1 VRSSAVYD
9 GSLML
14 PSVRVAV
21 QTLRDNPVRT
31 LLSTL
36 GIVMGAAALVG
47 VLSLGDG
54 AEAFA
59 RQQIERRGLQVILV
73 APRTTDSM
81 DGLTVPRTS
90 YPTFREQHLQTL
102 STAVVR
108 GSTVVMTVEGTGTFV
123 ARSGAARRAALV
135 TGLIGSMS
143 AAGLT
148 VVHGRAL
155 SHEEMTSGAN
165 AVVVSDRLAREIA
178 GRADPSTVVGTTLML
193 QGHPWTI
200 VGVLEPFPA
209 ERTFGAVVPF
219 GVAEEAMLPSPSPRA
234 PRILVNAPR
243 IEDVVAVRSQIEAW
257 ADATDRTWRAESQI
271 NISTTGL
278 DRLQQLNQGIR
289 VFKILMGAFTA
300 ISLVVG
306 GIGIMN
312 VLLASVVERT
322 REIGVRRATGARRR
336 DIVVQFLAE
345 SVVISLAG
353 AMVGAVLGTGAA
365 FATTAIM
372 RSQTAAPVYAAAT
385 WQTLFISM
393 TAAILVGLVFGTYPA
408 FKAARLSPV
417 DAMRYE

>member
-1 VRSSAVYD
+1 
-9 GSLML
+9 ML

-21 QTLRDNPVRT
+21 QTLRANPVRT

-36 GIVMGAAALVG
+36 GIVMGAASLVG

-59 RQQIERRGLQVILV
+59 RQQIERRGLQVIVV
-73 APRTTDSM
+73 APRTTDTV

-90 YPTFREQHLQTL
+90 YPTFRAEDAQAL
-102 STAVVR
+102 TAAVMR
-108 GSTVVMTVEGTGTFV
+108 GSAVVMTVEGAGTFV
-123 ARSGAARRAALV
+123 TRSGGPNRAAMV
-135 TGLIGSMS
+135 TAMIGSPS
-143 AAGLT
+143 PAGFDL
-148 VVHGRAL
+148 VYGRFL
-155 SHEEMTSGAN
+155 SDREMTQGAKS
-165 AVVVSDRLAREIA
+165 VVVSNRLARELAA
-178 GRADPSTVVGTTLML
+178 GADVSTVVGTTLTL
-193 QGHPWTI
+193 QKSAWTI
-200 VGVLEPFPA
+200 VGVLDAFPG

-219 GVAEEAMLPSPSPRA
+219 AAAADAMMPSSTART

-243 IEDVVAVRSQIEAW
+243 IEDVTAVRSQVETW
-257 ADATDRTWRAESQI
+257 ADATDRRWRADSQVSI
-271 NISTTGL
+271 NATGL

-345 SVVISLAG
+345 SVAISMAG
-353 AMVGAVLGTGAA
+353 AMFGALLGMAAA

-372 RSQTAAPVYAAAT
+372 RAQTSAPIYAAAT
-385 WQTLFISM
+385 WQTFVVSM
-393 TAAILVGLVFGTYPA
+393 AAAIIVGLVFGTYPA
-408 FKAARLSPV
+408 FKAARLSPI

>member
-1 VRSSAVYD
+1 
-9 GSLML
+9 ML

-21 QTLRDNPVRT
+21 QTLRANPVRT

-36 GIVMGAAALVG
+36 GIVMGAASLVG

-59 RQQIERRGLQVILV
+59 RQQIERRGVQVIV
-73 APRTTDSM
+73 IAPRTTDTV

-90 YPTFREQHLQTL
+90 YPTFRVEDAQALAA
-102 STAVVR
+102 AVMR
-108 GSTVVMTVEGTGTFV
+108 GSTVVMTMEGTGMFV
-123 ARSGAARRAALV
+123 THSGGPNRAAMV
-135 TGLIGSMS
+135 TAVVGSAS
-143 AAGLT
+143 AAGFD
-148 VVHGRAL
+148 VGHGRFL
-155 SHEEMTSGAN
+155 SDEEMSGGARV
-165 AVVVSDRLAREIA
+165 VVVSDRLARELA
-178 GRADPSTVVGTTLML
+178 PGANVDSVVGTTLRL
-193 QGHPWTI
+193 QETSWSI
-200 VGVLEPFPA
+200 VGVLEAFPA

-219 GVAEEAMLPSPSPRA
+219 AAASQAMVPAPTPRA

-243 IEDVVAVRSQIEAW
+243 VEDVTAVRSQVESW
-257 ADATDRTWRAESQI
+257 ADAIDRRWRADSQVS
-271 NISTTGL
+271 ISATGL
-278 DRLQQLNQGIR
+278 ERLQQLNQGIR

-353 AMVGAVLGTGAA
+353 AMLGAVLGMGTA

-372 RSQTAAPVYAAAT
+372 RAQTSAPVYAAAT
-385 WQTLFISM
+385 WQTFVISM
-393 TAAILVGLVFGTYPA
+393 AAAIIVGLVFGTYPA
-408 FKAARLSPV
+408 FKAARLSPI

>member
-1 VRSSAVYD
+1 
-9 GSLML
+9 ML

-21 QTLRDNPVRT
+21 QTLRANPVRT

-36 GIVMGAAALVG
+36 GIVMGAASLVG

-59 RQQIERRGLQVILV
+59 RQQIERRGVQVIIV

-81 DGLTVPRTS
+81 DGLTVPRSS
-90 YPTFREQHLQTL
+90 YPTFREDDLRTL
-102 STAVVR
+102 SAAVMR
-108 GSTVVMTVEGTGTFV
+108 GSGVVMTVEGAATFV
-123 ARSGAARRAALV
+123 TPSRGASRAALV
-135 TGLIGSMS
+135 TGLIGAPS
-143 AAGLT
+143 AAGLS
-148 VVHGRAL
+148 VAHGRVL
-155 SHEEMTSGAN
+155 STEEMASGAN
-165 AVVVSDRLAREIA
+165 VVVVSSRLASEIA
-178 GRADPSTVVGTTLML
+178 GRADPSTAVGQTMMM
-193 QGHPWTI
+193 QGRAWTI

-219 GVAEEAMLPSPSPRA
+219 AAAAEAMLPSPTPRV
-234 PRILVNAPR
+234 PRMLVNAPR
-243 IEDVVAVRSQIEAW
+243 IEDVPAVRSQIEAW
-257 ADATDRTWRAESQI
+257 ADATDRRWRAESQVS
-271 NISTTGL
+271 ISATGL

-336 DIVVQFLAE
+336 DIIVQFLAE

-353 AMVGAVLGTGAA
+353 AMMGAVLGVGAA

-372 RSQTAAPVYAAAT
+372 RAQTAATVYAAAT
-385 WQTLFISM
+385 WQTLVISM
-393 TAAILVGLVFGTYPA
+393 AAATIVGLVFGTYPA
-408 FKAARLSPV
+408 LKAARLSPV

>member
-1 VRSSAVYD
+1 
-9 GSLML
+9 ML

-21 QTLRDNPVRT
+21 QTLRANPART

-36 GIVMGAAALVG
+36 GIVMGAASLVG

-59 RQQIERRGLQVILV
+59 RQQIERRGLQVIVV
-73 APRTTDSM
+73 APRTTDTV
-81 DGLTVPRTS
+81 DGLSVPRTS
-90 YPTFREQHLQTL
+90 YPTFRAEDAQALT
-102 STAVVR
+102 TAVMR
-108 GSTVVMTVEGTGTFV
+108 GSTVVMTMEGTGMFV
-123 ARSGAARRAALV
+123 TRAGGPHRAAMV
-135 TGLIGSMS
+135 TAVIGSAS
-143 AAGLT
+143 AAGFE
-148 VVHGRAL
+148 VVHGRFL
-155 SHEEMTSGAN
+155 SDEEVARGARS
-165 AVVVSDRLAREIA
+165 VVVSNRLARELTGGGNLATIL
-178 GRADPSTVVGTTLML
+178 GTTLIL
-193 QGHPWTI
+193 QETSWTI

-219 GVAEEAMLPSPSPRA
+219 AAASQAMVPAPTPRA

-243 IEDVVAVRSQIEAW
+243 VEDVTAVRSQVESW
-257 ADATDRTWRAESQI
+257 ADATDRRWRADSQVS
-271 NISTTGL
+271 ISATGL

-336 DIVVQFLAE
+336 DIVAQFLAE

-353 AMVGAVLGTGAA
+353 AMLGALLGTAAA
-365 FATTAIM
+365 FTTTAIM
-372 RSQTAAPVYAAAT
+372 RAQTSAPVYAAAT
-385 WQTLFISM
+385 WQTFVISM
-393 TAAILVGLVFGTYPA
+393 TAAIVVGLVFGTYPA
-408 FKAARLSPV
+408 FKAARLSPIE
-417 DAMRYE
+417 AMRYE

>member
-1 VRSSAVYD
+1 
-9 GSLML
+9 ML

-21 QTLRDNPVRT
+21 QTLRANPVRT

-36 GIVMGAAALVG
+36 GIVMGAASLVG

-59 RQQIERRGLQVILV
+59 RQQIERRGVQVIV
-73 APRTTDSM
+73 IAPRTTDTV
-81 DGLTVPRTS
+81 DGLSVPRTS
-90 YPTFREQHLQTL
+90 YPTFRAEEARAL
-102 STAVVR
+102 TAAVMR
-108 GSTVVMTVEGTGTFV
+108 GTTVVMTTEGTGMFV
-123 ARSGAARRAALV
+123 ARSGGPHRAAVV
-135 TGLIGSMS
+135 TAVIGSAS
-143 AAGLT
+143 AAGFA
-148 VVHGRAL
+148 VVHGRFL
-155 SHEEMTSGAN
+155 SDEEIAGGARS
-165 AVVVSDRLAREIA
+165 VVVSNRLARELA
-178 GRADPSTVVGTTLML
+178 GGANVATVLGTTLML
-193 QGHPWTI
+193 QETSWTI
-200 VGVLEPFPA
+200 VGVLESFPA

-219 GVAEEAMLPSPSPRA
+219 AAASQAMMPAPTPRA

-243 IEDVVAVRSQIEAW
+243 VEDVTTVRSQVERW
-257 ADATDRTWRAESQI
+257 ADATDRHWRADSQVS
-271 NISTTGL
+271 ISATGL

-353 AMVGAVLGTGAA
+353 AMLGALLGMAAA

-372 RSQTAAPVYAAAT
+372 RAQTSAQVYAAAT
-385 WQTLFISM
+385 WQTFVISM
-393 TAAILVGLVFGTYPA
+393 ASAIIVGLVFGAYPA
-408 FKAARLSPV
+408 FKAARLSPI

>member
-1 VRSSAVYD
+1 
-9 GSLML
+9 ML

-21 QTLRDNPVRT
+21 QTLRANPVRT

-36 GIVMGAAALVG
+36 GIVMGAASLVG

-59 RQQIERRGLQVILV
+59 RQQIERRGIQVIVV
-73 APRTTDSM
+73 APRTTDTV

-90 YPTFREQHLQTL
+90 YPIFRAEDARAL
-102 STAVVR
+102 TAVVMR
-108 GSTVVMTVEGTGTFV
+108 GSAVVMTMEGAGAFV
-123 ARSGAARRAALV
+123 TRSGGPNRAAMV
-135 TGLIGSMS
+135 TAVIGSAS
-143 AAGLT
+143 ASGFD
-148 VVHGRAL
+148 VVHGRFL
-155 SHEEMTSGAN
+155 SDEEMTRGARS
-165 AVVVSDRLAREIA
+165 VVVSNRLARELAA
-178 GRADPSTVVGTTLML
+178 GADVSTVVGTTLTL
-193 QGHPWTI
+193 QEREWTI
-200 VGVLEPFPA
+200 VGVLDAFPA

-219 GVAEEAMLPSPSPRA
+219 AAATQAMVPSPTLRV

-243 IEDVVAVRSQIEAW
+243 IEDVVAVRSQIETW
-257 ADATDRTWRAESQI
+257 ADATDRRWRGESQVS
-271 NISTTGL
+271 ISATGL

-353 AMVGAVLGTGAA
+353 AVLGAVLGMGAA

-372 RSQTAAPVYAAAT
+372 RAQTSAPVYAAAT
-385 WQTLFISM
+385 WQTLVISM
-393 TAAILVGLVFGTYPA
+393 AAATIVGLVFGTYPA
-408 FKAARLSPV
+408 VKAARLSPV

>member
-1 VRSSAVYD
+1 
-9 GSLML
+9 ML
-14 PSVRVAV
+14 PSLRVAV

-36 GIVMGAAALVG
+36 GIVMGAASLVG

-59 RQQIERRGLQVILV
+59 RQQLERRGLQVIVV

-81 DGLTVPRTS
+81 DGLTVPRSS
-90 YPTFREQHLQTL
+90 YPTFREQDLRAL
-102 STAVVR
+102 SAVVMR
-108 GSTVVMTVEGTGTFV
+108 GSAVVLTMEGAGTFV
-123 ARSGAARRAALV
+123 TRSGGQSRAALV
-135 TGLIGSMS
+135 TGLSGSPS
-143 AAGLT
+143 AAGLN

-155 SHEEMTSGAN
+155 SNEEMANGAN
-165 AVVVSDRLAREIA
+165 ALVVSDRLAREIA
-178 GRADPSTVVGTTLML
+178 GRAEPSTVVGATLML
-193 QGHPWTI
+193 QGHAWRI
-200 VGVLEPFPA
+200 VGVLEAFPA
-209 ERTFGAVVPF
+209 ERTFGVVVPF
-219 GVAEEAMLPSPSPRA
+219 AAAADAMMPSPTPRV

-257 ADATDRTWRAESQI
+257 ADATDPKWRAESQVSI
-271 NISTTGL
+271 ATTGL

-300 ISLVVG
+300 ISLMVG

-336 DIVVQFLAE
+336 DITVQFLAE

-353 AMVGAVLGTGAA
+353 ALLGAVLGMGAA
-365 FATTAIM
+365 FVTTAIM
-372 RSQTAAPVYAAAT
+372 RSQTSAAVYAAAT
-385 WQTLFISM
+385 WQTLFVSM
-393 TAAILVGLVFGTYPA
+393 AAAVIVGVVFGTYPA
-408 FKAARLSPV
+408 FTAARLSPV

>member
-1 VRSSAVYD
+1 
-9 GSLML
+9 ML

-21 QTLRDNPVRT
+21 QTLRANPIRT

-36 GIVMGAAALVG
+36 GIVMGAASLVG

-59 RQQIERRGLQVILV
+59 RQQIERRGLQVIVV
-73 APRTTDSM
+73 APRTTDM
-81 DGLTVPRTS
+81 VDGLTVPRSS
-90 YPTFREQHLQTL
+90 YPTLRTEHAQAL
-102 STAVVR
+102 TAAVMR
-108 GSTVVMTVEGTGTFV
+108 GSSVVMTVEGTGTFV
-123 ARSGAARRAALV
+123 TRGGGANRAALV
-135 TGLIGSMS
+135 TGVIGSAP
-143 AAGLT
+143 AAGFD
-148 VVHGRAL
+148 VVHGRFL
-155 SHEEMTSGAN
+155 SDEEMARDARS
-165 AVVVSDRLAREIA
+165 VVVSNRLARELA
-178 GRADPSTVVGTTLML
+178 GGADASTVVGALLTL
-193 QGHPWTI
+193 QANPWTI
-200 VGVLEPFPA
+200 VGVLEAFPG

-219 GVAEEAMLPSPSPRA
+219 AAASQAMVPSSTPRA
-234 PRILVNAPR
+234 PRIMVSAPR
-243 IEDVVAVRSQIEAW
+243 IEDVIAVRSQVEAW
-257 ADATDRTWRAESQI
+257 ADATDVRWRADAQVS
-271 NISTTGL
+271 ISATGL

-322 REIGVRRATGARRR
+322 REIGVRRASGARRR

-353 AMVGAVLGTGAA
+353 AMLGAMLGIAAA

-372 RSQTAAPVYAAAT
+372 RAQTSAPVYAAAT
-385 WQTLFISM
+385 WQTFVVSM
-393 TAAILVGLVFGTYPA
+393 AAAIVVGLVFGTYPA
-408 FKAARLSPV
+408 VKAARLSPI

>member
-1 VRSSAVYD
+1 
-9 GSLML
+9 ML

-21 QTLRDNPVRT
+21 QTLRGNPVRT

-36 GIVMGAAALVG
+36 GIVMGAASLVG

-59 RQQIERRGLQVILV
+59 RQQIERRGVQVIV
-73 APRTTDSM
+73 IAPRTTDTV

-90 YPTFREQHLQTL
+90 YPTFRVEDADALT
-102 STAVVR
+102 TAVMR
-108 GSTVVMTVEGTGTFV
+108 GSTVVMTMEGTGMFV
-123 ARSGAARRAALV
+123 TRSGGPNRAAMV
-135 TGLIGSMS
+135 TALIGSAS
-143 AAGLT
+143 AAGFG
-148 VVHGRAL
+148 VAHGRFL
-155 SHEEMTSGAN
+155 SDEEMTRGARV
-165 AVVVSDRLAREIA
+165 VVVSDRLARELAA
-178 GRADPSTVVGTTLML
+178 GANVDTVVGTTLTL
-193 QGHPWTI
+193 QETSFTI
-200 VGVLEPFPA
+200 VGVLEAFPA
-209 ERTFGAVVPF
+209 ERTFGVVVPF
-219 GVAEEAMLPSPSPRA
+219 AAASQAMVPAPTPRA

-243 IEDVVAVRSQIEAW
+243 VEDVTAVRSQVESW
-257 ADATDRTWRAESQI
+257 ADATDRRWRADSQVS
-271 NISTTGL
+271 ISASGL

-353 AMVGAVLGTGAA
+353 AMLGALLGMGAA

-372 RSQTAAPVYAAAT
+372 RAQTSAPVYAAAT
-385 WQTLFISM
+385 WQTLVVSM
-393 TAAILVGLVFGTYPA
+393 AAAIIVGLVFGTYPA
-408 FKAARLSPV
+408 FKAARLSPI